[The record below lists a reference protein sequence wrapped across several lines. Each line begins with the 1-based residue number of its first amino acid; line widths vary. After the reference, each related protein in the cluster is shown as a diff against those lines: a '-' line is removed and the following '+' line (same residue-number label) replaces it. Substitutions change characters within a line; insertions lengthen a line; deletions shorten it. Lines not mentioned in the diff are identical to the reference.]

1 MEMDLSS
8 DTTGGAVGSGDL
20 SFKWFAEHGF
30 YRAVN
35 TFLVDAS
42 GVGPGNRVV
51 ELACGT
57 GAVTK
62 LLLERLRGAR
72 DSLIIGI
79 DASAASLREA
89 VEELGSAK
97 DVAIQFI
104 QGRVEALSEMVKEHV
119 DGVVFCNGIHY
130 VEDKEGLLNQIWT
143 TLKPGGTFAFN
154 TSFFDGAHPPE
165 TEQFYRRWMMRAIRI
180 VKARYNVMPKSDKTR
195 VQSRVQ
201 LTPEQYTELLHGRG
215 FSILKSEIRKM
226 SVSLEG
232 WVDISRYED
241 FVAGAMPGVPL
252 DQGSEALQEGVKQ
265 TFADMGLQSVPRNWL
280 CVVAQKA

>member
-1 MEMDLSS
+1 M
-8 DTTGGAVGSGDL
+8 VSGEL
-20 SFKWFAEHGF
+20 SFRWFAEHGF
-30 YRAVN
+30 YRTVN
-35 TFLVDAS
+35 SLLVDAS
-42 GVGPGNRVV
+42 GIGPGQRVV

-62 LLLERLRGAR
+62 LILERLRGAR

-79 DASAASLREA
+79 DASATSLREA
-89 VEELGSAK
+89 VDELGNAR
-97 DVAIQFI
+97 DVAVQFI

-130 VEDKEGLLNQIWT
+130 IEDKEGLLNQIWS
-143 TLKPGGTFAFN
+143 TLKPGGTFSFN
-154 TSFFDGAHPPE
+154 TSFFHGAHPPG
-165 TEQFYRRWMMRAIRI
+165 TEQFYRRWMIRAIRI
-180 VKARYNVMPKSDKTR
+180 VKARYDVIPKSDKSR

-201 LTPEQYTELLHGRG
+201 LTPEQYADLLHGQG
-215 FSILKSEIRKM
+215 FSILKSELKEM
-226 SVSLEG
+226 PVPLEG

-265 TFADMGLQSVPRNWL
+265 TFADMGLESVPRIWL
-280 CVVAQKA
+280 SVVAQKA

>member
-1 MEMDLSS
+1 MDLSS